1 MKFIK
6 EIVMAKILIVDDASL
21 IRLVA
26 DKAAKGAGHETVLAE
41 NGEEGL
47 AALGDNQIDLIF
59 SDINMPVMGGLEMV
73 EIIKGNPQYKFIPI
87 VMLTTESNPALK
99 EQGKALGVKAWLL
112 KPFNKDKFL
121 LALTKLLG

>member
-1 MKFIK
+1 MG
-6 EIVMAKILIVDDASL
+6 KILIVDDASL

-47 AALGDNQIDLIF
+47 AALEHNKIDLIF

-73 EIIKGNPQYKFIPI
+73 EIIKSNPVHQFIPI

-121 LALTKLLG
+121 LAVTKLLG